1 MGLFLCTSV
10 LEAFGI
16 GLIGPFIAIATNPSI
31 IHQNNWTSQLYDQL
45 SFRSDSG
52 FIMAFGL
59 AVVIALWSKSILGF
73 NVQRRIFAF
82 GFGQQADL
90 RSRLMTSYMQVPYTF
105 HLSRNTASLI
115 QNLLNET
122 LVFAN
127 GILMPILFATA
138 NSMIVIALLI
148 LLMMTNFVAT
158 SSVLIVM
165 LILFSFIYRFRQRV
179 ATWGKEA
186 SQANKEMVRVINH
199 GVGGFKEARIL
210 GCAPY
215 FEHQLSVQAQT
226 YKRAV
231 ENFHAFDL
239 LPRYTLEP
247 VLITFI
253 VGFTVVSI
261 VTGQNAEK
269 LAATLG
275 VFGIAAVRLLPAAS
289 GLMQAYGGVKR
300 SSYVLD
306 VLYHDLKE
314 IEGVEQALQ
323 RLPAMELP
331 AMKLS
336 AMKLSA
342 TELAQAESLPFH
354 HAIQIRS
361 LTYTYPN
368 ADKPA
373 LSNISLDIKKGQSI
387 GIIGKSGAGKTT
399 LVDVLLGLLSVKQG
413 DFMVDG
419 ISIPENMPQWQR
431 LVGYIPQSIFL
442 IDDTLE
448 RNIAFGVPD
457 ANIDSE
463 KLERAIKTAQL
474 SDVVA
479 QLPDGI
485 QTAVGERG
493 VLLSGGQRQ
502 RVGIARALY
511 HEREVLVLDE
521 ATAALDNETES
532 LVTKAIESLSGNKTM
547 IVIAHRLTTLEQCD
561 HIYEMHQGQIVRS
574 GTYQDVVLG
583 NPVETV

>member
-16 GLIGPFIAIATNPSI
+16 GLIGPFIAISTNPDI

-45 SFRSDSG
+45 SFRSDSS
-52 FIMAFGL
+52 FIMLFGL
-59 AVVIALWSKSILGF
+59 AVVVALWSKSILGF

-90 RSRLMTSYMQVPYTF
+90 RSRLMTAYMQVPYTF

-138 NSMIVIALLI
+138 NLMIVLALLI
-148 LLMMTNFVAT
+148 LLMATNFIAT
-158 SSVLIVM
+158 SSILMVM
-165 LILFSFIYRFRQRV
+165 LILFAFIYRFRQRV

-186 SQANKEMVRVINH
+186 SQANKAMVRVINH

-215 FEHQLSVQAQT
+215 FENQLREQAQT

-261 VTGQNAEK
+261 MTGQNAEN

-314 IEGVEQALQ
+314 IEGIEKTLQ
-323 RLPAMELP
+323 RHPNIEHSQS
-331 AMKLS
+331 K
-336 AMKLSA
+336 
-342 TELAQAESLPFH
+342 SLPFR
-354 HAIQIRS
+354 HAIQIRN

-368 ADKPA
+368 ADKSA
-373 LSNISLDIKKGQSI
+373 LLDISLDIKKGQSI

-419 ISIPENMPQWQR
+419 VSIPENMPQWQS

-457 ANIDSE
+457 AKIDPE
-463 KLERAIKTAQL
+463 KLERAVKTAQL

-479 QLPDGI
+479 QLPDGL

-511 HEREVLVLDE
+511 HEREILVLDE

-532 LVTKAIESLSGNKTM
+532 LVTEAIESLSGDKTM

-561 HIYEMHQGQIVRS
+561 CIYEMHQGQIIRS

-583 NPVETV
+583 EPAKTV